1 MPQVTFKGIK
11 INELC
16 FISKDLKDNLE
27 KIIGCERRHIKFD
40 LVQAINI
47 DNGTVIEAFP
57 KAEMVWFPR
66 SQEMQDAVGQEITKV
81 LTNLGYKHVQV
92 TFNVF
97 KPQNFYENGTHY

>member
-11 INELC
+11 IDELC
-16 FISKDLKDNLE
+16 LISKDLKDNLE
-27 KIIGCERRHIKFD
+27 KIIVCERRHIKFD
-40 LVQAINI
+40 LVQAIYI

-66 SQEMQDAVGQEITKV
+66 SQEMQDAVAKQITKV
-81 LTNLGYKHVQV
+81 LTNIGYKHVQV

-97 KPQNFYENGTHY
+97 KPQNFYENGIHY